1 MIENIYD
8 IIEIGEKKPKQNKY
22 YSIFMLIC
30 IALSLVPLLFKEE
43 TETLNLIDKATVI
56 VFIIDY
62 ILRFITAD
70 CKYNKGLI
78 SYIKYP
84 FTFMAIIDLLS
95 ILPSLTVVNRAFKAI
110 RIVRLAKLTKIFKTV
125 KTVRIVKI
133 ARYSKSADIIKK
145 VLIDSKETLLL
156 LSGIAVAY
164 IFTVAM
170 IIYNV
175 EPETF
180 NNFFEALYWSTVS
193 LTTVGYG
200 DITTVSVFGRL
211 ISMISSFVGI
221 AIVALP
227 SGIITAGFMKEISKE
242 D

>member
-8 IIEIGEKKPKQNKY
+8 IIEIGERKPKLNKY

-30 IALSLVPLLFKEE
+30 IAFSLVPLMFKEE
-43 TETLNLIDKATVI
+43 TELLNAFDKFTVSI
-56 VFIIDY
+56 FIIDY
-62 ILRFITAD
+62 ILRLMTAN
-70 CKYNKGLI
+70 CKYNQGAI

-84 FTFMAIIDLLS
+84 FSFMAIIDLLS
-95 ILPSLTVVNRAFKAI
+95 ILPSLTLVNKAFKAV
-110 RIVRLAKLTKIFKTV
+110 RVFRLAKLTKIFKTV
-125 KTVRIVKI
+125 KTVRIVKV
-133 ARYSKSADIIKK
+133 ARYSKSADIIHK

-156 LSGIAVAY
+156 LTGLAIAY
-164 IFTVAM
+164 IFTVSM

-175 EPETF
+175 EPKTF

-200 DITTVSVFGRL
+200 DITTTSIVGRL
-211 ISMISSFVGI
+211 ISMISAFIGV

-227 SGIITAGFMKEISKE
+227 SGIITAGFMKELSKE
-242 D
+242 E